1 MTVSATR
8 VIRSCKRHAMAS
20 LKTLTVETLK
30 GGSVGKPTKA
40 EPQARTPLFGRGPT
54 ATEAALLNC
63 NKARRLR

>member
-30 GGSVGKPTKA
+30 GRLG
-40 EPQARTPLFGRGPT
+40 PQTDQSRAAGAHTLIRSRPDSDRGG
-54 ATEAALLNC
+54 AFELQ
-63 NKARRLR
+63 